1 MENEK
6 TIEELK
12 ELKEKIIDGEELSQE
27 ELDTIIAGYPG
38 DFDIPKEQNKE
49 QIEKID
55 ERIAEEHQK
64 MNK

>member
-38 DFDIPKEQNKE
+38 DSNISKEQNKE